1 MSVSDSRAKNS
12 KSAEIKSKA
21 NQLANKAK
29 TEAIKKGTD
38 VVKNAT
44 SNVTAKVTSTIN
56 NVKGKVDD
64 AKNKLNDA
72 KDKINKAKGLLNGG
86 LGGVISGALGVLA
99 SNVMG
104 KLIGKLQKVPALG
117 VLTKVAATA
126 ALMTGIANAIKT
138 GSSALALVSKQ
149 SKSGSVEND
158 ASIKA
163 IDPNYKGKTG
173 NANATS
179 ATYKEYD
186 STTAE
191 EKAKNAATVAEYS
204 EKMLKKMPLQS
215 KVESEAVKEYSNK
228 MIAKMNKT
236 ITDNM
241 NKANIKPT
249 KL

>member
-149 SKSGSVEND
+149 SKSGTVEND

>member
-126 ALMTGIANAIKT
+126 TLMTGIANAIKT

>member
-1 MSVSDSRAKNS
+1 MALTQTQVSLFIKNNKICLKKGAINKGTS
-12 KSAEIKSKA
+12 MAKSAIGNVTGKVTSA
-21 NQLANKAK
+21 VNTANKA
-29 TEAIKKGTD
+29 
-38 VVKNAT
+38 V
-44 SNVTAKVTSTIN
+44 S
-56 NVKGKVDD
+56 D
-64 AKNKLNDA
+64 AKT
-72 KDKINKAKGLLNGG
+72 KINEAKSKVNQVKGLLNGNG
-86 LGGVISGALGVLA
+86 LSGLLAGALGVLA
-99 SNVMG
+99 SNVMS
-104 KLIGKLQKVPALG
+104 KLMGKLQKVPALG
-117 VLTKVAATA
+117 ILTKAAAVAT
-126 ALMTGIANAIKT
+126 LMTGVANAIKM
-138 GSSALALVSKQ
+138 GSSALSILSKQ
-149 SKSGSVEND
+149 TKSGTVEND
-158 ASIKA
+158 STLKA

-173 NANATS
+173 NADATS

>member
-1 MSVSDSRAKNS
+1 M
-12 KSAEIKSKA
+12 
-21 NQLANKAK
+21 
-29 TEAIKKGTD
+29 
-38 VVKNAT
+38 
-44 SNVTAKVTSTIN
+44 
-56 NVKGKVDD
+56 
-64 AKNKLNDA
+64 
-72 KDKINKAKGLLNGG
+72 
-86 LGGVISGALGVLA
+86 GGVISGALGVLA

-215 KVESEAVKEYSNK
+215 KVESEVVKEYSNK